1 MAVLKKEPPLSS
13 WPVLEETEKKK
24 KKEVVAVLL
33 VHCHEKEDMIV
44 CPMKQIY
51 M

>member
-1 MAVLKKEPPLSS
+1 MGDPAFHVRRGPRSR
-13 WPVLEETEKKK
+13 ETEKKK